1 MESKEVEFK
10 IIKPKIADIPNIR
23 NLALKEIQNGV
34 LLDRSEDD
42 IANAIRSYNII
53 KNANGEIIASSA
65 LYIYS
70 MILGEIRSLIV
81 KEDFRRKGLASKL
94 VNSLIEDAKDL
105 GLKEILVLT
114 YKKEVFTKLD
124 FKEIDKA
131 KIPNHKIW
139 ADCIKCKRF
148 PICDEIA
155 LIKTL

>member
-1 MESKEVEFK
+1 MDFRIFK
-10 IIKPKIADIPNIR
+10 PILSDIPNMR
-23 NLALKEIQNGV
+23 NLVLPEVQNGV
-34 LLDRSEDD
+34 ILDRSEDE
-42 IANAIRSYNII
+42 IANTIRSYKVV
-53 KNANGEIIASSA
+53 KNANDEIVAFSA

-70 MILGEIRSLIV
+70 MILGEIRSLV
-81 KEDFRRKGLASKL
+81 VREDCRRKGLASL
-94 VNSLIEDAKDL
+94 LINTLIEDAKDI

-114 YKKEVFTKLD
+114 YKREVFEKLD

-148 PICDEIA
+148 PVCDEIA

>member
-1 MESKEVEFK
+1 MDFWIFK
-10 IIKPKIADIPNIR
+10 PILSDIPNMR
-23 NLALKEIQNGV
+23 NLVLPEVQNGV
-34 LLDRSEDD
+34 ILDRSEDE
-42 IANAIRSYNII
+42 IANTIRSYKVV
-53 KNANGEIIASSA
+53 KNANDEIVAFSA

-70 MILGEIRSLIV
+70 MILGEIRSLV
-81 KEDFRRKGLASKL
+81 VREDCRRKGLASL
-94 VNSLIEDAKDL
+94 LINALIEDAKDI

-114 YKKEVFTKLD
+114 YKREVFEKLD

-148 PICDEIA
+148 PVCDEIA

>member
-1 MESKEVEFK
+1 M
-10 IIKPKIADIPNIR
+10 R

-34 LLDRSEDD
+34 ILDRSQDE
-42 IANAIRSYNII
+42 IANTIRSYKAIKDDNGNII
-53 KNANGEIIASSA
+53 AFSA

-70 MILGEIRSLIV
+70 MTLGEIRSLVV

-94 VNSLIEDAKDL
+94 INSLIEDAKDL

-114 YKKEVFTKLD
+114 YKREVFEKLD
-124 FKEIDKA
+124 FKEIDKE

>member
-1 MESKEVEFK
+1 MDFRIFK
-10 IIKPKIADIPNIR
+10 PILSDIPNMR
-23 NLALKEIQNGV
+23 NLVLPEVQNGV
-34 LLDRSEDD
+34 ILDRSEDE
-42 IANAIRSYNII
+42 IANTIRSYKVV
-53 KNANGEIIASSA
+53 KNANNEIVAFSA

-70 MILGEIRSLIV
+70 MILGEIRSLV
-81 KEDFRRKGLASKL
+81 VREDCRRKGLASL
-94 VNSLIEDAKDL
+94 LINALIEDAKDI

-114 YKKEVFTKLD
+114 YKREVFEKLD

-148 PICDEIA
+148 PVCDEIA

>member
-1 MESKEVEFK
+1 MDFRIFK
-10 IIKPKIADIPNIR
+10 PILSDIPNMR
-23 NLALKEIQNGV
+23 NLVLPEVQNGV
-34 LLDRSEDD
+34 ILDRSEDE
-42 IANAIRSYNII
+42 IANTIRSYKVV
-53 KNANGEIIASSA
+53 KNTNDEIVAFSA

-70 MILGEIRSLIV
+70 MILGEIRSLV
-81 KEDFRRKGLASKL
+81 VREDCRRKGLASL
-94 VNSLIEDAKDL
+94 LINALIEDAKDI

-114 YKKEVFTKLD
+114 YKREVFEKLD

-148 PICDEIA
+148 PVCDEIA

>member
-1 MESKEVEFK
+1 MKCDKFT
-10 IIKPKIADIPNIR
+10 IIKPKIADIPYMR
-23 NLALKEIQNGV
+23 NLVSKEVQNGV
-34 LLDRSEDD
+34 ILDRSEDE
-42 IANAIRSYNII
+42 IANTIRSYKAI
-53 KNANGEIIASSA
+53 KNNNDEIIAFSA

-81 KEDFRRKGLASKL
+81 KEDFRRKGLASLL
-94 VNSLIEDAKDL
+94 VKSLIKDAKDL

-114 YKKEVFTKLD
+114 YKREVFEKLG

>member
-1 MESKEVEFK
+1 MVTFK
-10 IIKPKIADIPNIR
+10 IIKPKISDIPNMR

-34 LLDRSEDD
+34 ILDRSQDE
-42 IANAIRSYNII
+42 IANTIRSYKAIKDDNGNII
-53 KNANGEIIASSA
+53 AFSA

-70 MILGEIRSLIV
+70 MTLGEIRSLVV

-94 VNSLIEDAKDL
+94 INSLIEDAKDL

-114 YKKEVFTKLD
+114 YKREVFEKLD
-124 FKEIDKA
+124 FKEIDKE

>member
-1 MESKEVEFK
+1 MKKFFGFL
-10 IIKPKIADIPNIR
+10 R
-23 NLALKEIQNGV
+23 FLKAVVYYPEKGVINDEIV
-34 LLDRSEDD
+34 
-42 IANAIRSYNII
+42 AF
-53 KNANGEIIASSA
+53 SA

-70 MILGEIRSLIV
+70 MILGEIRSLV
-81 KEDFRRKGLASKL
+81 VREDCRRKGLASL
-94 VNSLIEDAKDL
+94 LINALIEDAKDI

-114 YKKEVFTKLD
+114 YKREVFEKLD

-148 PICDEIA
+148 PVCDEIA

>member
-1 MESKEVEFK
+1 MEFDKVEFK
-10 IIKPKIADIPNIR
+10 IIKPKIADIPNMR
-23 NLALKEIQNGV
+23 NLVLKEVQNGV
-34 LLDRSEDD
+34 ILDRSEDE
-42 IANAIRSYNII
+42 IANTIRSYKII
-53 KNANGEIIASSA
+53 KNANDEIIAFSA

-81 KEDFRRKGLASKL
+81 KEDFRRKGLASL
-94 VNSLIEDAKDL
+94 LINALIEDAKEL

-114 YKKEVFTKLD
+114 YRREVFEKLD

>member
-1 MESKEVEFK
+1 MDFRIFK
-10 IIKPKIADIPNIR
+10 PILSDIPNMR
-23 NLALKEIQNGV
+23 NLVLPEVQNGV
-34 LLDRSEDD
+34 ILDRSEDE
-42 IANAIRSYNII
+42 IANTIRSYKVV
-53 KNANGEIIASSA
+53 KNADDEIVAFSA

-70 MILGEIRSLIV
+70 MILGEIRSLV
-81 KEDFRRKGLASKL
+81 VREDCRRKGLASL
-94 VNSLIEDAKDL
+94 LINALIEDAKDI

-114 YKKEVFTKLD
+114 YKREVFEKLD

-148 PICDEIA
+148 PVCDEIA